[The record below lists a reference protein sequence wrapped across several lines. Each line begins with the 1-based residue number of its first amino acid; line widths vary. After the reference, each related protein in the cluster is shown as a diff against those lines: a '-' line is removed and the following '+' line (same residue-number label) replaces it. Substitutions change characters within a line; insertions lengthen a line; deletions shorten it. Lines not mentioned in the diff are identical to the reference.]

1 MRRPHFLLFAVAGL
15 AVAAAAGGGI
25 AAWRWS
31 GEDDT
36 PSQRQRSPSNVPGS
50 VSAAAHR
57 PAIATAKMTWITGP
71 NAKVQQVSGNQELRT
86 TSQPAHIEPYEQ
98 SAIYAKAAGFVNK
111 VHVDLGSRVK
121 KGDPLAELWIPEMEQ
136 ERNQKLA
143 TVEEAQASVGQS
155 EAAVVAAE
163 ALVTAAIA
171 KVGESKSLVMRYEA
185 ELAFRQSEHAR
196 ISDLVRSKAVE
207 PRLQDESLKQQ
218 ISAES
223 ALAAARAGVAS
234 AEANVKVEQ
243 ARWDEARAN
252 VILAKARRKVAEAEV
267 KRINVL
273 VDYAV
278 IRAPYDGVVTER
290 LVHTGDFAQSATD
303 GKTGPLFMMMRP
315 DPLRIIADIPE
326 ADAAWME
333 LGLEAKLTVD
343 DLEGGSFAGTVKR
356 LSDRLDPMTRT
367 LRIEVELTD
376 PTAGLRCGM
385 YGKLEI
391 AASRTLRAESRLDT
405 SSR

>member
-1 MRRPHFLLFAVAGL
+1 MRRRVLLFAVVGL

-31 GEDDT
+31 GGHD
-36 PSQRQRSPSNVPGS
+36 SHSKRRSSSSSMPGS
-50 VSAAAHR
+50 ISAAPLR
-57 PAIATAKMTWITGP
+57 PASATAKVTWIEGP
-71 NAKVQQVSGNQELRT
+71 DHKVQPVSGNQELRT
-86 TSQPAHIEPYEQ
+86 TSQPAHVEPYEQ

-111 VHVDLGSRVK
+111 VHADLGSRVR
-121 KGDPLAELWIPEMEQ
+121 KGEPLAELWIPEMEQ

-143 TVEEAQASVGQS
+143 MVEEAQASVGQS

-171 KVGESKSLVMRYEA
+171 KVGESKSLVLRYEA
-185 ELAFRQSEHAR
+185 ELAFRRSEHAR
-196 ISDLVRSKAVE
+196 MSDLVRSKAVE
-207 PRLQDESLKQQ
+207 PALLDEKLKQFN
-218 ISAES
+218 SAQS
-223 ALAAARAGVAS
+223 ALAAAQAGVAS

-243 ARWDEARAN
+243 ARVDEARSN
-252 VILAKARRKVAEAEV
+252 VILAKARLKVAEADV

-278 IRAPYDGVVTER
+278 IRAPYDGVVIER

-303 GKTGPLFMMMRP
+303 ERTAPLFLMMRP

-333 LGLEAKLTVD
+333 LGLEATLIVEDIKGRPFT
-343 DLEGGSFAGTVKR
+343 GTIKR
-356 LSDRLDPMTRT
+356 LSDQLDPKTRT
-367 LRIEVELTD
+367 LRIEVELSE

-385 YGKLEI
+385 YGKLEVT
-391 AASRTLRAESRLDT
+391 ANKPHDMGALLDT
-405 SSR
+405 TSK

>member
-1 MRRPHFLLFAVAGL
+1 MRPPRVLLFAVAGL

-36 PSQRQRSPSNVPGS
+36 PSQRQRSSSIMPGS
-50 VSAAAHR
+50 VSAEAHR
-57 PAIATAKMTWITGP
+57 PTLATTKMAWITEP
-71 NAKVQQVSGNQELRT
+71 NNKVQPVSGNQELRT

-121 KGDPLAELWIPEMEQ
+121 QGDPLAELWIPEMEQ

-143 TVEEAQASVGQS
+143 MVEEAQAAVGQS
-155 EAAVVAAE
+155 EAAVAAAQALVAA
-163 ALVTAAIA
+163 AVA
-171 KVGESKSLVMRYEA
+171 KVGESKSLVCRYEA
-185 ELAFRQSEHAR
+185 ELAFRRSEHAR
-196 ISDLVRSKAVE
+196 ISELVRSKAVE
-207 PRLQDESLKQQ
+207 PRLEDEKLKQQ
-218 ISAES
+218 SGAEA
-223 ALAAARAGVAS
+223 ALAAAQAGVAS
-234 AEANVKVEQ
+234 AEANVQVER
-243 ARWDEARAN
+243 ARLAEARSDVVLAN
-252 VILAKARRKVAEAEV
+252 ARLKVAEADV

-303 GKTGPLFMMMRP
+303 ERTAPLFKMMRP

-333 LGLEAKLTVD
+333 LGLEATLIVEDIQGRPFT
-343 DLEGGSFAGTVKR
+343 GTIKR
-356 LSDRLDPMTRT
+356 LSDQLDPQTRT
-367 LRIEVELTD
+367 LRIEVELSA

-391 AASRTLRAESRLDT
+391 IARAH
-405 SSR
+405 

>member
-1 MRRPHFLLFAVAGL
+1 MA
-15 AVAAAAGGGI
+15 
-25 AAWRWS
+25 
-31 GEDDT
+31 
-36 PSQRQRSPSNVPGS
+36 
-50 VSAAAHR
+50 
-57 PAIATAKMTWITGP
+57 WITEP
-71 NAKVQQVSGNQELRT
+71 NNKVQPVSGSQELRT

-171 KVGESKSLVMRYEA
+171 KVGESKSLVLRYEA
-185 ELAFRQSEHAR
+185 ERAFRQSEHAR
-196 ISDLVRSKAVE
+196 IYDLVRSKAVE
-207 PRLQDESLKQQ
+207 QRLLDETTKQLRG
-218 ISAES
+218 AES

-234 AEANVKVEQ
+234 AEANVEVEQ
-243 ARWDEARAN
+243 ARVDEARSN
-252 VILAKARRKVAEAEV
+252 VILAKARLKVAEADV
-267 KRINVL
+267 KRLTVL

-278 IRAPYDGVVTER
+278 IRAPYDGVVTAR

-303 GKTGPLFMMMRP
+303 ERTAPLFLMMRP

-333 LGLEAKLTVD
+333 RGLEATLIVEDIQGRPFT
-343 DLEGGSFAGTVKR
+343 GTIKR
-356 LSDRLDPMTRT
+356 LSDQLDPKTRT
-367 LRIEVELTD
+367 LRIEVELSE

-385 YGKLEI
+385 YGRLEI
-391 AASRTLRAESRLDT
+391 AASRTLR
-405 SSR
+405 